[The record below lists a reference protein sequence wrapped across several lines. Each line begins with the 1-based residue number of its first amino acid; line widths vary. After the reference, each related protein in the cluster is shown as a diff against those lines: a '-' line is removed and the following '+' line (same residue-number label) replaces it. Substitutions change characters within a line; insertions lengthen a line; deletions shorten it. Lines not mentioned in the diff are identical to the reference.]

1 MTSSRPSTL
10 ASDSTAAARQ
20 AESPGRTE
28 ALEPQLLF
36 EQINRTVVCLFY
48 FYLLY
53 YYFIILFHCR

>member
-20 AESPGRTE
+20 AESGRTE

-36 EQINRTVVCLFY
+36 EQINRTVVFFFY
-48 FYLLY
+48 FFLFY
-53 YYFIILFHCR
+53 YYFIISFYCR